1 MGPILEPYINLKVS
15 VHVDALGKVVKDITE
30 NGGEILDLAG
40 SSTSVDEDGVP
51 YPSDGLYMPPEELS
65 PSSTSLRVSS
75 SAFALPQAKQ
85 TVYAI
90 APLSRMLDYSTR
102 LRALSGGHGNFD
114 MTNAGFRQVAESR
127 KIEILR
133 EIGRA

>member
-15 VHVDALGKVVKDITE
+15 VHVDTLGKVVKDITE
-30 NGGEILDLAG
+30 NGGEVLDLA
-40 SSTSVDEDGVP
+40 SSSVTVDEDGDP
-51 YPSDGLYMPPEELS
+51 YPSAGLYIPPEELS
-65 PSSTSLRVSS
+65 PSSTSLRVFS
-75 SAFALPQAKQ
+75 SASALPRAKR
-85 TVYAI
+85 TIYAI

-102 LRALSGGHGNFD
+102 LRALSGGHGSFD
-114 MTNAGFRQVAESR
+114 VTNAGFRQVAEPR